1 MTEQELAA
9 IEKRAN
15 ERKTAHQIDAV
26 EAMAKSQA
34 DVPAL
39 VAEVRRLKELVR
51 LAYLEGVWSQTHPEF
66 ANADQLWLQSDAKAS
81 LGGGA

>member
-1 MTEQELAA
+1 MTEQELMA

-39 VAEVRRLKELVR
+39 VAEVRRLRELVEA
-51 LAYLEGVWSQTHPEF
+51 AYKEGAFQNGPGVSEWEWENSCARKALE
-66 ANADQLWLQSDAKAS
+66 AA
-81 LGGGA
+81 

>member
-1 MTEQELAA
+1 MTTEELLA

-39 VAEVRRLKELVR
+39 VAEVRRLKGYEEIVLKMMHER
-51 LAYLEGVWSQTHPEF
+51 QRAMLEAMGEE
-66 ANADQLWLQSDAKAS
+66 A
-81 LGGGA
+81 

>member
-1 MTEQELAA
+1 MTTEELAA

-39 VAEVRRLKELVR
+39 VAEVRRLREVVKQ
-51 LAYLEGVWSQTHPEF
+51 AYEEGV
-66 ANADQLWLQSDAKAS
+66 ADAGGEYQMDWYWWRDSDARKA
-81 LGGGA
+81 LGEDA